1 MGWLNLKVT
10 GAHLYYTVF
19 VIPRFLA
26 PRQDG
31 WEVKNTALQCMF
43 ANKYLQMSKNIH

>member
-10 GAHLYYTVF
+10 GAHLHYTVF

-26 PRQDG
+26 PETG
-31 WEVKNTALQCMF
+31 WMGR
-43 ANKYLQMSKNIH
+43 